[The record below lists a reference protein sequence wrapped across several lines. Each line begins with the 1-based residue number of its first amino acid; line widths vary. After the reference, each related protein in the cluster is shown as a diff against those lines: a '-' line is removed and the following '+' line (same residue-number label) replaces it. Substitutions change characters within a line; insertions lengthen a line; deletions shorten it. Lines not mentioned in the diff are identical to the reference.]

1 MSSSQTLEHRQGRI
15 GALLHKRRL
24 HLVLWIIVVEG
35 ILVFFDV
42 IPWWTVLLFA
52 VAAFAVY
59 RTAGRGNKS
68 SVVREASWIAAVSQL
83 VVVLVPVLAVVL
95 TTVALVA
102 LVVVAIGALVLLL
115 LDRR

>member
-24 HLVLWIIVVEG
+24 HLVLWIIVLEG
-35 ILVFFDV
+35 ILVLFDV
-42 IPWWTVLLFA
+42 IPWWGVLLLA
-52 VAAFAVY
+52 LVALAVY
-59 RTAGRGNKS
+59 RGAGRGHTS

-95 TTVALVA
+95 TTLAIVA
-102 LVVVAIGALVLLL
+102 LVVIAIGALVLLL
-115 LDRR
+115 VDRR